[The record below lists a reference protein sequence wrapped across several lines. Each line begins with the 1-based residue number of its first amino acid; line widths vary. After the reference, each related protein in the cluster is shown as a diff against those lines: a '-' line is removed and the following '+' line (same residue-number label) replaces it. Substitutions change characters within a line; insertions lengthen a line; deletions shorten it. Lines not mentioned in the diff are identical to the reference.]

1 MLRLTATRGPDVP
14 ELTALQRDVLKA
26 VVDTAV
32 PALRVDPDPTGYW
45 STPGSATGA
54 HDMVELFLATVLDE
68 EQQSGI
74 AQLLDGIATLG
85 FQHQERAAREAI
97 LMSAAALSPEAW
109 VGVATL
115 RGAACLFAHATPD
128 QGGRNPFWAQY
139 GYPGPQV
146 APPHDP
152 PHITAY
158 VPADGEV
165 LDTEVVVIGSG
176 AGGGTIAGVVA
187 AAGKDVVVLEAG
199 GATSERDYVQLEL
212 IAGATMMYKGGVAL
226 TADSNVG
233 LLAGATLGGG
243 TTVNWQNCVKPSE
256 AVRREWAEEHGL
268 ADVATAEFD
277 RHLEAVLARMG
288 ANQQCSDL
296 NGPHQRMVEG
306 AKALG
311 WSWHTATLNVDP
323 ARHQPHL
330 AGYTQFGDVTG
341 AKRGTLTTYLVDAYD
356 AGARILCHT
365 KALRVLHDDGRATGV
380 EATYTDP
387 ATMQTRRVTVRAAH
401 VVVAA
406 GALET
411 PAVLLR
417 SGIGGPAVGK
427 HLRLHPSSGMFGVY
441 DEDQR
446 AWWGPP
452 QAAVM
457 DEFRD
462 LGDGYGLLVEGSQYY
477 PGVFAFQ
484 LSRTNGREHKE
495 VMARFANMVDL
506 LFITR
511 DHGGGMVT
519 IDAAGEAVHH
529 YALDDPRDQEQV
541 RRGLRV
547 LAELHLAAGARELW
561 LNTPTAPVFRRGDD
575 LEQWLATL
583 YAMPFGAGGIA
594 MGSAHQMGS
603 ARMGTD
609 PADSVAKPTGE
620 LHDVASVWIGDTSVF
635 PTPSG
640 ANPMLTCMALA
651 HRTAE
656 HIAGTRIE
664 PAAAQRVEAAAVLDN
679 TTAA

>member
-1 MLRLTATRGPDVP
+1 VP
-14 ELTALQRDVLKA
+14 ELTPVQREVLRA
-26 VVDTAV
+26 IVDTAV
-32 PALRVDPDPTGYW
+32 PALEVGDDPTGFW

-54 HDMVELFLATVLDE
+54 HDAVEFFLGAVVTEADFL
-68 EQQSGI
+68 GI
-74 AQLLDGIATLG
+74 QQLLDGMALLG
-85 FQHQERAAREAI
+85 IQHQKRAAREAI
-97 LMSAAALSPEAW
+97 LASASALAPEAL
-109 VGVATL
+109 VAVQTL
-115 RGAACLFAHATPD
+115 RGAACLFANALPD
-128 QGGRNPFWAQY
+128 AEGNNPFWAQY

-146 APPHDP
+146 APPTEA
-152 PHITAY
+152 PHITPY

-165 LDTEVVVIGSG
+165 LETDVVIIGSG

-199 GATSERDYVQLEL
+199 GATSERDYAQLEMN
-212 IAGATMMYKGGVAL
+212 AGATMMYKGGVAL
-226 TADSNVG
+226 TADNNVG
-233 LLAGATLGGG
+233 LLAGYTLGGG
-243 TTVNWQNCVKPSE
+243 TTINWQNCVRPSS
-256 AVRREWAEEHGL
+256 AVLDEWATEHGL
-268 ADVATAEFD
+268 TDVGGQGFTP
-277 RHLEAVLARMG
+277 HLDAVLTRMG
-288 ANQQCSDL
+288 ANDECSDL

-311 WSWHTATLNVDP
+311 WSWETATLNVDP
-323 ARHQPHL
+323 SKHKPDL

-341 AKRGTLTTYLVDAYD
+341 AKQGTLNTYLRDAYD

-365 KALRVLHDDGRATGV
+365 KALRVLHEGGRATGV
-380 EATYTDP
+380 EAVYTDP
-387 ATMQTRRVTVRAAH
+387 ATFQTRTVTVHAKH

-417 SGIGGPAVGK
+417 SGIGGPAAGK

-441 DEDQR
+441 EEDQR

-457 DEFRD
+457 DQFRD

-484 LSRTNGREHKE
+484 LALTNGKAHKE
-495 VMARFANMVDL
+495 LMSKFARMCDL

-511 DHGGGMVT
+511 DHGGGEVT
-519 IDAAGEAVHH
+519 IDDSGEALHH
-529 YALDDPRDQEQV
+529 YSLDEPRDQEQV
-541 RRGLRV
+541 RKGLRV
-547 LAELHLAAGARELW
+547 LAELHLAAGAQELW
-561 LNTPTAPVFRRGDD
+561 LNTPYAPGFTRGND
-575 LEQWLATL
+575 LEKWLTLL

-594 MGSAHQMGS
+594 LGSAHQMGS
-603 ARMGTD
+603 ARMGLD
-609 PADSVAKPTGE
+609 PATSVADPTGE
-620 LHDVASVWIGDTSVF
+620 LHDVKGVWIGDTSAF

-656 HIAGTRIE
+656 HLLRST
-664 PAAAQRVEAAAVLDN
+664 P
-679 TTAA
+679 

>member
-1 MLRLTATRGPDVP
+1 MPQLTPVQREVLR
-14 ELTALQRDVLKA
+14 AL
-26 VVDTAV
+26 VDTAV
-32 PALRVDPDPTGYW
+32 PALEVEDDPNGFW

-54 HDMVELFLATVLDE
+54 HEAVEQFLVAVVPEADFL
-68 EQQSGI
+68 GI
-74 AQLLDGIATLG
+74 QQLLDGMALLG
-85 FQHQERAAREAI
+85 MQHQKRAAREAI
-97 LMSAAALSPEAW
+97 LASASALAPEAK
-109 VGVATL
+109 VAVQTL
-115 RGAACLFAHATPD
+115 RGAACLFANAIPD
-128 QGGRNPFWAQY
+128 ASGRNPYWAQY

-146 APPHDP
+146 APPTEE
-152 PHITAY
+152 PHITPY
-158 VPADGEV
+158 VPTDGEV
-165 LDTEVVVIGSG
+165 LVTDVVIIGSG

-187 AAGKDVVVLEAG
+187 AGGKDVIVLEAG
-199 GATSERDYVQLEL
+199 GASSERDYTQLE
-212 IAGATMMYKGGVAL
+212 ITASATMMYKGGVAL
-226 TADSNVG
+226 TADNNLA
-233 LLAGATLGGG
+233 LLAGHTLGGG
-243 TTVNWQNCVKPSE
+243 TTINWQNCVRP
-256 AVRREWAEEHGL
+256 APFLLQEWAEHGL
-268 ADVATAEFD
+268 TDVPAEFE
-277 RHLEAVLARMG
+277 RHLDAVLTRMG
-288 ANQQCSDL
+288 ANDECSDL
-296 NGPHQRMVEG
+296 NGAHQRMVEG

-311 WSWHTATLNVDP
+311 WSWETATLNVDP
-323 ARHQPHL
+323 AKHNPDL

-341 AKRGTLTTYLVDAYD
+341 AKRGTLNTYLRDAYD

-365 KALRVLHDDGRATGV
+365 KALKVLSEGGVATGV
-380 EATYTDP
+380 EAVYTDP
-387 ATMQTRRVTVRAAH
+387 ATQETRTVTIQATH

-417 SGIGGPAVGK
+417 SGIGGAAVGK

-441 DEDQR
+441 EEDQR

-484 LSRTNGREHKE
+484 LALTNGKAHKE
-495 VMARFANMVDL
+495 LMSKFARMCDL

-511 DHGGGMVT
+511 DHGGGEVT
-519 IDAAGEAVHH
+519 VDEHGEAVHH
-529 YALDDPRDQEQV
+529 YSLDDPRDQEQV
-541 RRGLRV
+541 RKGLRV
-547 LAELHLAAGARELW
+547 LAELHLAAGAQELW
-561 LNTPTAPVFRRGDD
+561 LNTAYAPKFTRGDD
-575 LEQWLATL
+575 LEAWLTGL

-609 PADSVAKPTGE
+609 PADSVADPTGE
-620 LHDVASVWIGDTSVF
+620 LHDVKGVWIGDTSAF

-656 HIAGTRIE
+656 NILTQDTMRST
-664 PAAAQRVEAAAVLDN
+664 P
-679 TTAA
+679 

>member
-1 MLRLTATRGPDVP
+1 VEVVVP
-14 ELTALQRDVLKA
+14 ELTPVQREVLRAL
-26 VVDTAV
+26 VDTAL
-32 PALRVDPDPTGYW
+32 PALPSDDDPHGFW
-45 STPGSATGA
+45 STPGSALGA
-54 HDMVELFLATVLDE
+54 QEPLEQFLSTVLPEADFA
-68 EQQSGI
+68 GI
-74 AQLLDGIATLG
+74 GQLLDGMAALG

-97 LMSAAALSPEAW
+97 LGSASALSAEAM
-109 VGVATL
+109 VGVQTL
-115 RGAACLFAHATPD
+115 RGAACLFANALPD
-128 QGGRNPFWAQY
+128 ASGGNPFWKQY

-146 APPHDP
+146 VPPDDE
-152 PHITAY
+152 PHIAPY
-158 VPADGEV
+158 VPSDGEV
-165 LDTEVVVIGSG
+165 LEADVVVIGSG
-176 AGGGTIAGVVA
+176 AGGGTIAGVTA
-187 AAGKDVVVLEAG
+187 AAGKSVVVLEMG
-199 GATSERDYVQLEL
+199 VATSERDYNQLEAV
-212 IAGATMMYKGGVAL
+212 AGPAMMYKGGVAL

-243 TTVNWQNCVKPSE
+243 TTVNWQNCVAPSRE
-256 AVRREWAEEHGL
+256 VRREWATEHGL
-268 ADVATAEFD
+268 TDVETDDFD

-288 ANQQCSDL
+288 ANQECSDL
-296 NGPHQRMVEG
+296 NGPNQRMVEG

-311 WSWHTATLNVDP
+311 WSWHVATLNVDP
-323 ARHQPHL
+323 VRHDSQL

-341 AKRGTLTTYLVDAYD
+341 AKQGTLNTYLRDAYD
-356 AGARILCHT
+356 AGARILCST
-365 KALRVLHDDGRATGV
+365 KALRVLHEDGRAVGV

-387 ATMQTRRVTVRAAH
+387 STLETRAVTVRARD

-441 DEDQR
+441 EDDQR

-462 LGDGYGLLVEGSQYY
+462 LGDGYGMLVEGSQYY

-484 LSRTNGREHKE
+484 LALTNGKRHKE
-495 VMARFANMVDL
+495 LMARFANMCDL

-511 DHGGGMVT
+511 DHGGGEVT
-519 IDAAGEAVHH
+519 IDDAGEAVHH
-529 YALDDPRDQEQV
+529 YSLDDPRDQEQV
-541 RRGLRV
+541 RKGLRV
-547 LAELHLAAGARELW
+547 LAELHLAAGAQELW
-561 LNTPTAPVFRRGDD
+561 LNTPTAPPFRRGGD
-575 LEQWLATL
+575 LDTWLETL

-609 PADSVAKPTGE
+609 PTTSVADVRGE
-620 LHDVASVWIGDTSVF
+620 LHDVKGVWIGDTSAF

-656 HIAGTRIE
+656 HLLGTRTAS
-664 PAAAQRVEAAAVLDN
+664 PDASVLDD
-679 TTAA
+679 TPVA

>member
-1 MLRLTATRGPDVP
+1 MP
-14 ELTALQRDVLKA
+14 ELTPVQREVLRA

-32 PALRVDPDPTGYW
+32 PALEVEDDPHGYW

-54 HDMVELFLATVLDE
+54 HDFVELFLGTVLTEADFL
-68 EQQSGI
+68 GI
-74 AQLLDGIATLG
+74 QQLLDGMALLG
-85 FQHQERAAREAI
+85 MQHQKRAAREAI
-97 LMSAAALSPEAW
+97 LASASALAPEAL
-109 VGVATL
+109 VAVQTL
-115 RGAACLFAHATPD
+115 RGAACLFANSIPD
-128 QGGRNPFWAQY
+128 AEGKNPFWTQY

-146 APPHDP
+146 TPPADEP
-152 PHITAY
+152 YITPY
-158 VPADGEV
+158 VPTDGEV
-165 LDTEVVVIGSG
+165 LETDVVVIGSG

-187 AAGKDVVVLEAG
+187 AGGKDVVVLEAG
-199 GATSERDYVQLEL
+199 SASSERDYDQLEL
-212 IAGATMMYKGGVAL
+212 SAGMARMYKNGVAL

-233 LLAGATLGGG
+233 LLAGYTLGGG
-243 TTVNWQNCVKPSE
+243 TTVNWQNCVRPAP
-256 AVRREWAEEHGL
+256 AVLQEWAALFGL
-268 ADVATAEFD
+268 TDVATDFD
-277 RHLEAVLARMG
+277 RHLDAVSARMG
-288 ANQQCSDL
+288 ANDECSDL

-311 WSWHTATLNVDP
+311 WSWETATLNIDP
-323 ARHQPHL
+323 AKHNPDL

-341 AKRGTLTTYLVDAYD
+341 AKRGTLTTYLRDAYD
-356 AGARILCHT
+356 AGARILCNT
-365 KALRVLHDDGRATGV
+365 KALRVLYDGGRASGV
-380 EATYTDP
+380 EAVYTDLL
-387 ATMQTRRVTVRAAH
+387 TQTPRTVTVHAKH

-441 DEDQR
+441 EEDQR

-462 LGDGYGLLVEGSQYY
+462 LGDGYGLLVEGSHYY

-484 LSRTNGREHKE
+484 LALTNGKAHKE
-495 VMARFANMVDL
+495 LMSKFARMCDL

-511 DHGGGMVT
+511 DHGGGEVT
-519 IDAAGEAVHH
+519 LDEHGEALHH
-529 YALDDPRDQEQV
+529 YSLDDPRDQEQV

-547 LAELHLAAGARELW
+547 LAELHLAAGAQELW
-561 LNTPTAPVFRRGDD
+561 LNTPYAPGFTRGGD
-575 LEQWLATL
+575 LDAWLDGL

-594 MGSAHQMGS
+594 LGSAHQMGS

-609 PADSVAKPTGE
+609 PSTSVADPTGE
-620 LHDVASVWIGDTSVF
+620 LHDVKGVWIGDTSAF

-656 HIAGTRIE
+656 HLLRGTS
-664 PAAAQRVEAAAVLDN
+664 
-679 TTAA
+679 